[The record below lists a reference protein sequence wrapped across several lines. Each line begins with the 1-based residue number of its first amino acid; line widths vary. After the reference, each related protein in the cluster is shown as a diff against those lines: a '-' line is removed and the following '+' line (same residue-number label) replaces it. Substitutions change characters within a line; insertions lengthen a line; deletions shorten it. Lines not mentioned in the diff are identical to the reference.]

1 MAKGLEPQVL
11 TGAFM
16 AAMGRM
22 LEKMGAISPS
32 EEPKIE
38 ESEIIEYDGKMR
50 VSGMEKF
57 NASSFVS
64 VVNFYLNQGDM
75 QRQQRPRGALVLFF
89 EAENAS
95 KFLKA
100 FGMRFADD
108 EDDKSL
114 MTACGE
120 TCEAVAAEFK
130 GELARKGYV
139 DLAVSKPRN
148 YKNNVIEGIEYS
160 PDQKTKQTI
169 SFFYFKTK
177 TIAADLTMAD
187 LPRK

>member
-1 MAKGLEPQVL
+1 MAKGLETEVL

-16 AAMGRM
+16 TAMDQM
-22 LEKMGAISPS
+22 LSKLGVITPS
-32 EEPKIE
+32 QEPKIE

-114 MTACGE
+114 MDACGQV
-120 TCEAVAAEFK
+120 CEAVAAEFK
-130 GELARKGYV
+130 AELTRKGYV
-139 DLAVSKPRN
+139 DLVVSKPHN
-148 YKNNVIEGIEYS
+148 YKNNVIEGVEYS

-177 TIAADLTMAD
+177 TITADLTMAV

>member
-1 MAKGLEPQVL
+1 MGKGLDPQVL

-16 AAMGRM
+16 AAMGQM

-57 NASSFVS
+57 NNSSFLS

-75 QRQQRPRGALVLFF
+75 QRQKPKGALVLFF
-89 EAENAS
+89 EAENTS

-114 MTACGE
+114 MDACGQV
-120 TCEAVAAEFK
+120 CEAVAAEFK
-130 GELARKGYV
+130 TELTRKGFV
-139 DLAVSKPRN
+139 DLVVSKPRN
-148 YKNNVIEGIEYS
+148 YKNNVIEGIDYS
-160 PDQKTKQTI
+160 QDQKTKQTV

-177 TIAADLTMAD
+177 AIVGDLTMAD